1 MQIYVQKDFL
11 DINIQHVSK
20 EFDLEIVNIIPL
32 SKYYFTY
39 DEGGLSFIKDSQNP
53 KEILNVNFLKGKL
66 GWRLKRTNHESNL
79 KKALGKI
86 F

>member
-20 EFDLEIVNIIPL
+20 KFNLEIVNIIPL

-39 DEGGLSFIKDSQNP
+39 DEDGLSFIKD
-53 KEILNVNFLKGKL
+53 
-66 GWRLKRTNHESNL
+66 
-79 KKALGKI
+79 
-86 F
+86 